1 MGGSCCA
8 SRDEPDLDK
17 YGPPKRSKPWKTE
30 NILVREQIEKLA
42 QSIVSEDEIPASLLL
57 NVSRDELNEIIPK
70 LNLAMTSIYN

>member
-42 QSIVSEDEIPASLLL
+42 
-57 NVSRDELNEIIPK
+57 
-70 LNLAMTSIYN
+70 